1 MRYDNLLNLCNEFN
15 FKVENNEILYENI
28 KLEIVGIIEQNK
40 NNYIVYT
47 QPFMNTPINSIK
59 KLKQIFNMLSLEFKY
74 RNLNYR
80 LYKSEKDF
88 E

>member
-1 MRYDNLLNLCNEFN
+1 MS
-15 FKVENNEILYENI
+15 
-28 KLEIVGIIEQNK
+28 
-40 NNYIVYT
+40 
-47 QPFMNTPINSIK
+47 TPISSIK

-74 RNLNYR
+74 RNLNYK